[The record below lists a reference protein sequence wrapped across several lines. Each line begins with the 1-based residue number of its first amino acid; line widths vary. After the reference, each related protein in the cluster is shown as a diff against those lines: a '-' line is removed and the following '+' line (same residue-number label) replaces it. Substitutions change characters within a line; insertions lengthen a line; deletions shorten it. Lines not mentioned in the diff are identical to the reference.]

1 MNPQSFIAVSCCL
14 LRLALVPIVAL
25 SLVAASVATASADPQ
40 SSATRVKYVNRVK
53 YVKKYVKIVGS
64 NIPVPV
70 WVAEGPLPKT
80 TYPVR
85 SYSEDEIR
93 KIPGAQTPAQVL
105 ANDPSIT
112 ISGRH

>member
-1 MNPQSFIAVSCCL
+1 MNPKPFISVNCRFL
-14 LRLALVPIVAL
+14 GWALVPIIAL
-25 SLVAASVATASADPQ
+25 AAVATASADSQ
-40 SSATRVKYVNRVK
+40 SSATPTQGKVK

-85 SYSEDEIR
+85 SYSEDEFR
-93 KIPGAQTPAQVL
+93 KIPGATTPAQVL

-112 ISGRH
+112 ITGRH

>member
-1 MNPQSFIAVSCCL
+1 MNLKPFISVNCCL
-14 LRLALVPIVAL
+14 LRLAIVPIIAL
-25 SLVAASVATASADPQ
+25 SLVAASIGTVNADPQ
-40 SSATRVKYVNRVK
+40 NRRVT
-53 YVKKYVKIVGS
+53 YVKKYVRIVGS

-85 SYSEDEIR
+85 SYSEDEFR
-93 KIPGAQTPAQVL
+93 KIPGAITPAQVL
-105 ANDPSIT
+105 ANDPNIT

>member
-1 MNPQSFIAVSCCL
+1 MNLKPFISLRCRF
-14 LRLALVPIVAL
+14 LRLAIVPIVAL
-25 SLVAASVATASADPQ
+25 AAVATVSADPQ
-40 SSATRVKYVNRVK
+40 RIT
-53 YVKKYVKIVGS
+53 YVKKYVRIVGS

-85 SYSEDEIR
+85 SYDYNEIS
-93 KIPGAQTPAQVL
+93 KIPGAYTPAQVL

-112 ISGRH
+112 ISSGRR

>member
-1 MNPQSFIAVSCCL
+1 MNLKSFIAVSCCL
-14 LRLALVPIVAL
+14 LRLALVPTVAL
-25 SLVAASVATASADPQ
+25 SLVAASVATASADSQ
-40 SSATRVKYVNRVK
+40 SSATRTQGGVK

-85 SYSEDEIR
+85 SYSEDEFR
-93 KIPGAQTPAQVL
+93 KIPGATTPAQIL
-105 ANDPSIT
+105 ANDPSVTIT
-112 ISGRH
+112 GR

>member
-1 MNPQSFIAVSCCL
+1 MAI
-14 LRLALVPIVAL
+14 VPIVAL
-25 SLVAASVATASADPQ
+25 SFVAASVPTASADSQ
-40 SSATRVKYVNRVK
+40 SSATPTQGKVKYT
-53 YVKKYVKIVGS
+53 KKYVKIVGS

-85 SYSEDEIR
+85 SYSEDEFR
-93 KIPGAQTPAQVL
+93 KIPGATTPAQVL

-112 ISGRH
+112 ITGRH

>member
-1 MNPQSFIAVSCCL
+1 MNLKSFIAVSCSF

-25 SLVAASVATASADPQ
+25 SLVAASLATASADSQ
-40 SSATRVKYVNRVK
+40 SSATYHPRKVKYT
-53 YVKKYVKIVGS
+53 KKYVKIVGS

-85 SYSEDEIR
+85 SYSEDEFS
-93 KIPGAQTPAQVL
+93 KIPGAFTPAQVL

-112 ISGRH
+112 IIGR

>member
-1 MNPQSFIAVSCCL
+1 MNLKPFISVSSCF
-14 LRLALVPIVAL
+14 LRLALVPIIAL
-25 SLVAASVATASADPQ
+25 AAVATASADPQ
-40 SSATRVKYVNRVK
+40 RITYT
-53 YVKKYVKIVGS
+53 KKYVKIVGS

-85 SYSEDEIR
+85 SYDYNEIT
-93 KIPGAQTPAQVL
+93 KIPGAYTPAQVL
-105 ANDPSIT
+105 ANDPSIM

>member
-1 MNPQSFIAVSCCL
+1 MKIKQIISFA
-14 LRLALVPIVAL
+14 LASIVA
-25 SLVAASVATASADPQ
+25 SAASVTTVSADPQ
-40 SSATRVKYVNRVK
+40 NSATPKQGKVK
-53 YVKKYVKIVGS
+53 YVKAHVMVTGS

-80 TYPVR
+80 TYPIR
-85 SYSEDEIR
+85 SYLSDETS
-93 KIPGAQTPAQVL
+93 KIPGATTPAQVL

>member
-1 MNPQSFIAVSCCL
+1 MNLKSFIAVSCSL
-14 LRLALVPIVAL
+14 LRLVLVPIIAL
-25 SLVAASVATASADPQ
+25 AAVATVSADPQ
-40 SSATRVKYVNRVK
+40 RITYT
-53 YVKKYVKIVGS
+53 KKYVRIVGS

-85 SYSEDEIR
+85 SYSEDEFR
-93 KIPGAQTPAQVL
+93 KIPGATTPAQVL

-112 ISGRH
+112 ISHR

>member
-1 MNPQSFIAVSCCL
+1 MKMEQIIS
-14 LRLALVPIVAL
+14 LALVSVFAL
-25 SLVAASVATASADPQ
+25 AASVATVSADPQ
-40 SSATRVKYVNRVK
+40 NSATPNQGEVKYVN
-53 YVKKYVKIVGS
+53 KYVKITGS

-80 TYPVR
+80 TLPIR
-85 SYSEDEIR
+85 SYSENEIS

>member
-1 MNPQSFIAVSCCL
+1 MNLKSFIAVSCSL
-14 LRLALVPIVAL
+14 LRLVLVPIIAL
-25 SLVAASVATASADPQ
+25 AAVATVSADPQ
-40 SSATRVKYVNRVK
+40 RIIYT
-53 YVKKYVKIVGS
+53 KKYVRIVGS

-85 SYSEDEIR
+85 SYSEDEFR
-93 KIPGAQTPAQVL
+93 KIPGATTPAQVL

-112 ISGRH
+112 ISHR

>member
-1 MNPQSFIAVSCCL
+1 MNLKSFISVSCRF
-14 LRLALVPIVAL
+14 LRLAIVPIVAL
-25 SLVAASVATASADPQ
+25 SLVAASITTVNADPQ
-40 SSATRVKYVNRVK
+40 NSTTPRQNKVK

-85 SYSEDEIR
+85 SYSYDEII
-93 KIPGAQTPAQVL
+93 KIPGAYTPAQVL
-105 ANDPSIT
+105 ANDPS
-112 ISGRH
+112 

>member
-1 MNPQSFIAVSCCL
+1 
-14 LRLALVPIVAL
+14 LALVPIIAL
-25 SLVAASVATASADPQ
+25 AAVATVSADPQ
-40 SSATRVKYVNRVK
+40 NSPTRVKYT
-53 YVKKYVKIVGS
+53 KKYVKIVGS

-85 SYSEDEIR
+85 SYSYDEIT
-93 KIPGAQTPAQVL
+93 KIPGAYTPAQVL

-112 ISGRH
+112 IRGVGY

>member
-1 MNPQSFIAVSCCL
+1 MAVSCCL

-25 SLVAASVATASADPQ
+25 SFVAASVATASADSQ
-40 SSATRVKYVNRVK
+40 RSATRTQGGVKYVRK
-53 YVKKYVKIVGS
+53 YVRIVGS

-85 SYSEDEIR
+85 SYSEDEFR
-93 KIPGAQTPAQVL
+93 QIPGAFTPARIL
-105 ANDPSIT
+105 ANDPSVT
-112 ISGRH
+112 ISGR

>member
-1 MNPQSFIAVSCCL
+1 MNLKHFISVGCRFL
-14 LRLALVPIVAL
+14 GLALVPIVAL
-25 SLVAASVATASADPQ
+25 AAVATVSADPQ
-40 SSATRVKYVNRVK
+40 RITYT
-53 YVKKYVKIVGS
+53 KKYVKIVGS

-85 SYSEDEIR
+85 SYDYNEIT
-93 KIPGAQTPAQVL
+93 KIPGAYTPAQVL

-112 ISGRH
+112 ITGRH

>member
-1 MNPQSFIAVSCCL
+1 MNLRPFISVSCRF
-14 LRLALVPIVAL
+14 LRLALVPIIAL
-25 SLVAASVATASADPQ
+25 TVIATVSADPQ
-40 SSATRVKYVNRVK
+40 NSPTRVK
-53 YVKKYVKIVGS
+53 YVKKYVRIVGS

-85 SYSEDEIR
+85 SYSEDEFR
-93 KIPGAQTPAQVL
+93 KIPGATTPAQVL

-112 ISGRH
+112 IITR

>member
-1 MNPQSFIAVSCCL
+1 MKIEQIIS
-14 LRLALVPIVAL
+14 LALVSVVAL
-25 SLVAASVATASADPQ
+25 AASVATVSADPQ
-40 SSATRVKYVNRVK
+40 NSATPRQGKVK
-53 YVKKYVKIVGS
+53 YVKKYVKITGS

-80 TYPVR
+80 TLPIR

-93 KIPGAQTPAQVL
+93 KTPGAFTPAQVL

>member
-1 MNPQSFIAVSCCL
+1 MNSKPFISL
-14 LRLALVPIVAL
+14 SSRFLRLALVPIVAL
-25 SLVAASVATASADPQ
+25 AAIATVSADPQ
-40 SSATRVKYVNRVK
+40 HSATRVK
-53 YVKKYVKIVGS
+53 YVKKYVRIVGS

-85 SYSEDEIR
+85 SYSEDEFR
-93 KIPGAQTPAQVL
+93 KIPGATTPAQVL

>member
-1 MNPQSFIAVSCCL
+1 MNPKPFISATWQF
-14 LRLALVPIVAL
+14 LRLVLVAIVAL
-25 SLVAASVATASADPQ
+25 AGSMATVNADPQ
-40 SSATRVKYVNRVK
+40 NSTTPRQNKVKYT
-53 YVKKYVKIVGS
+53 KKYVRIVGS

-85 SYSEDEIR
+85 SYSEDEFR
-93 KIPGAQTPAQVL
+93 KIPGATTPAQVL

-112 ISGRH
+112 ISGTR

>member
-1 MNPQSFIAVSCCL
+1 MKIKEIIS
-14 LRLALVPIVAL
+14 LALTPIVAL
-25 SLVAASVATASADPQ
+25 SLVVASVATVNADPPN
-40 SSATRVKYVNRVK
+40 SATSRQNKVK
-53 YVKKYVKIVGS
+53 YVKKYVIITGS

-80 TYPVR
+80 TLPIR
-85 SYSEDEIR
+85 SYSEDEIT
-93 KIPGAQTPAQVL
+93 KIPGATTPAQVL

>member
-1 MNPQSFIAVSCCL
+1 MNLKPFISLSCRFLC
-14 LRLALVPIVAL
+14 LALVPIIAL
-25 SLVAASVATASADPQ
+25 AAVATVSADPQ
-40 SSATRVKYVNRVK
+40 RITYT
-53 YVKKYVKIVGS
+53 KKYVRIVGS

-70 WVAEGPLPKT
+70 WIAEGPLPKT

-85 SYSEDEIR
+85 SYDYNEIS
-93 KIPGAQTPAQVL
+93 KIPGAYTPAQVL

>member
-1 MNPQSFIAVSCCL
+1 MNLKHFTSVSCCF

-25 SLVAASVATASADPQ
+25 SLLAAVATVSADPQ
-40 SSATRVKYVNRVK
+40 RITYT
-53 YVKKYVKIVGS
+53 KKYVRIVGS

-85 SYSEDEIR
+85 SYSEDEFR
-93 KIPGAQTPAQVL
+93 HIPGATTPAQVL

>member
-1 MNPQSFIAVSCCL
+1 MNLKPFIAVSCSL
-14 LRLALVPIVAL
+14 LRLAVVPIVAL
-25 SLVAASVATASADPQ
+25 SLAAASLATASADSQ
-40 SSATRVKYVNRVK
+40 SSATYHPIKVKYT
-53 YVKKYVKIVGS
+53 KKYVKVVGS

-85 SYSEDEIR
+85 SYDYNEIS
-93 KIPGAQTPAQVL
+93 KIPGAYTPAQVL

>member
-1 MNPQSFIAVSCCL
+1 MNLKHFTSVSRCF
-14 LRLALVPIVAL
+14 LRLALVPIIAL
-25 SLVAASVATASADPQ
+25 AAVATVSADPQ
-40 SSATRVKYVNRVK
+40 RITYT
-53 YVKKYVKIVGS
+53 KKYVRIVGS

-85 SYSEDEIR
+85 SYSEDEFR
-93 KIPGAQTPAQVL
+93 HIPGATTPAQVL

-112 ISGRH
+112 ISSGRR

>member
-1 MNPQSFIAVSCCL
+1 MNLKHFISVNCCL
-14 LRLALVPIVAL
+14 LRLAIVPIIAL
-25 SLVAASVATASADPQ
+25 SLVAASIATVSADPQ
-40 SSATRVKYVNRVK
+40 NSTTPRQNKVK

-70 WVAEGPLPKT
+70 WVAEPPLPKT

-85 SYSEDEIR
+85 SYSEGEFR
-93 KIPGAQTPAQVL
+93 KIPGATTPAQVL

-112 ISGRH
+112 ISHR